1 MEKFIFSTFETH
13 QIIMVHRKELAQQIF
28 AKLNNHKQELIQ
40 QYQKNLLIPSFYI
53 DDLLDESIVMEIYRA
68 FPDSKEM
75 MPKRSM
81 RENKLVSAQMNN
93 HHPILEEIIFAFQEP
108 EVVKIIEEITGFDEL
123 VPDSNLYAGG
133 ISMMEKGNFL
143 KPHLDN
149 SHDMER
155 NNYRVMNLL
164 YYVSPDWKLENG
176 GNLELWH
183 NGIDYPQE
191 TIMSKF
197 NRLVVMITHDKSLHS
212 VSEVKVDQNRCCVSN
227 YYFRENPVTNHPY
240 FHVTSFYDTKDHLVN
255 RTVLSFDR
263 KLRNFLRKLFPK
275 GVVKNP
281 HYYKKDK
288 D

>member
-1 MEKFIFSTFETH
+1 MH
-13 QIIMVHRKELAQQIF
+13 PDRKLLAQQIS
-28 AKLNNHKQELIQ
+28 AKISEQKVSLIQ
-40 QYQKNLLIPSFYI
+40 EFKNSKFIPYFYI
-53 DDLLDESIVMEIYRA
+53 DDLLDEELVMEIYRA
-68 FPDSKEM
+68 FPESKDM
-75 MPKRSM
+75 MPKKSM

-93 HHPILEEIIFAFQEP
+93 HHPLLEEIIYAFQEP
-108 EVVKIIEEITGFDEL
+108 EVVQLIEEITQFDEL
-123 VPDSNLYAGG
+123 VPDTQLYAGG

-164 YYVSPDWKLENG
+164 YYVSPDWSLENG

-183 NGIDYPQE
+183 EGIDAPQD
-191 TIMSKF
+191 TIVSKF
-197 NRLVVMITHDKSLHS
+197 NRLAVMVTHDKSLHS
-212 VSEVKVDQNRCCVSN
+212 VSEVKVDRNRCCVSN
-227 YYFRENPVTNHPY
+227 YYFREKPVTDHPY

-263 KLRNFLRKLFPK
+263 KLRNFIRKLFPK

-281 HYYKKDK
+281 HYYDKEKK
-288 D
+288 